1 MVHVAGCTK
10 IAYILP
16 HYLISEHIIK
26 IYSFVK
32 NLQLFSN
39 LSSMNDNS
47 KPLTKDSSTES
58 AEFYSTQDLEEGNL
72 ISVSGKTI
80 LNNHSGNGNVI
91 TEQPLGNKCN
101 EQPTSSGN
109 LFNIVKQVSE
119 CFFLQQLLKQQIK
132 KMIHPY
138 WIMILQTAVCF
149 FLTLQDYNISI
160 YNLIS
165 GYIVRQLQWRIQGAD
180 RGHPP
185 PLFSRNATG
194 QLQLQSIQITYYNC
208 IIKIFPQGKGKG
220 ARGSRWKK
228 LTIKNGIKSSD
239 LTFTTAR
246 K

>member
-1 MVHVAGCTK
+1 MAAVMVHVAGCTK

-109 LFNIVKQVSE
+109 LFNIVK
-119 CFFLQQLLKQQIK
+119 
-132 KMIHPY
+132 
-138 WIMILQTAVCF
+138 
-149 FLTLQDYNISI
+149 
-160 YNLIS
+160 
-165 GYIVRQLQWRIQGAD
+165 
-180 RGHPP
+180 
-185 PLFSRNATG
+185 
-194 QLQLQSIQITYYNC
+194 
-208 IIKIFPQGKGKG
+208 
-220 ARGSRWKK
+220 
-228 LTIKNGIKSSD
+228 
-239 LTFTTAR
+239 
-246 K
+246 